1 MLRGEI
7 WWARWPL
14 DPNAKPRPV
23 LIVSNNLRN
32 SAPNLLDI
40 VVVKIT
46 SLMRDD
52 GTKKPVNPAE
62 DVIVTLKKDSIIR
75 CASIFS
81 VEKTMLQ
88 SRGGQLPIAAM
99 KLVDEKLKH
108 VLDIN

>member
-7 WWARWPL
+7 WWVKWPL

-46 SLMRDD
+46 SLIRND

-62 DVIVTLKKDSIIR
+62 DVIVTLRKDSIIR

-81 VEKTMLQ
+81 VEKMMLQ

>member
-7 WWARWPL
+7 WWAKWPA
-14 DPNAKPRPV
+14 DPAAKPRPV

-32 SAPNLLDI
+32 AAPNLHDI

-46 SLMRDD
+46 SLLRDD
-52 GTKKPVNPAE
+52 GAKKPVNPAE

-81 VEKTMLQ
+81 IEKIMLR
-88 SRGGQLPIAAM
+88 SRGAQLPIAAM

>member
-7 WWARWPL
+7 WWAKWPN
-14 DPNAKPRPV
+14 DPKAKPRPV

-46 SLMRDD
+46 SLFRDD
-52 GTKKPVNPAE
+52 KTRKPLNAAE
-62 DVIVTLKKDSIIR
+62 DVVVTLKKESIIR
-75 CASIFS
+75 CSSIYS
-81 VEKTMLQ
+81 IEKSMLE

-108 VLDIN
+108 VLDVN

>member
-7 WWARWPL
+7 WWAKWPT
-14 DPNAKPRPV
+14 DPSAKARPV

-32 SAPNLLDI
+32 AAPNLLDL
-40 VVVKIT
+40 VVVKLT

-52 GTKKPVNPAE
+52 GTKKPVNAAE
-62 DVIVTLKKDSIIR
+62 DVIVTLKKDTIIR

-81 VEKTMLQ
+81 IEKTMLQ

-108 VLDIN
+108 VLDLN